1 MKDIRTTQEIF
12 GDLFGGLASLGA
24 RGVDGLIIARAI
36 AKLLMQKGILTEE
49 EMVEMMRDIASNELE
64 RQEDT
69 EFVLETY
76 REMIERLDAD
86 KNRRQSDGD

>member
-36 AKLLMQKGILTEE
+36 ARLLIQKGIITED
-49 EMVEMMRDIASNELE
+49 EMVEMMRDIATRELE
-64 RQEDT
+64 RSEDT

-76 REMIERLDAD
+76 REVLNRLDSG
-86 KNRRQSDGD
+86 RQRQLSTD